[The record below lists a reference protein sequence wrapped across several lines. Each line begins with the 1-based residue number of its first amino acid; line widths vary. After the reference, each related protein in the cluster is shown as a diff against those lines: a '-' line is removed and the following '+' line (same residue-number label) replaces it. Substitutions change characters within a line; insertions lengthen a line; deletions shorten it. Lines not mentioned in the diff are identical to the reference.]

1 MWCCPRWL
9 AVGVLVVL
17 PEPRFEAESVGN
29 VLREIFGGALEA
41 AVTEEVA
48 HAVEVLEKEFP
59 GEERHGQAALDGEAG
74 DILQSV
80 GDVVETAVEGHPFF
94 CRSTPLGS

>member
-1 MWCCPRWL
+1 M
-9 AVGVLVVL
+9 
-17 PEPRFEAESVGN
+17 
-29 VLREIFGGALEA
+29 LREIFGGALEA

-74 DILQSV
+74 DILWKRRRRRRDCRGRTRTPIFLPFHSV
-80 GDVVETAVEGHPFF
+80 GFLNMTGAERP
-94 CRSTPLGS
+94 RS